1 MEIMLATIQ
10 PNSQIIFCLSR
21 SRRSS

>member
-21 SRRSS
+21 SRRST